1 MTPDEIQKDRAA
13 GTPLTVEI
21 LADALSCF
29 WNAALGAAH
38 NQQAG
43 FDAAS
48 IMAEGVGAIANRLAE
63 YSKEHLTLTAW
74 NTRADL
80 AAERERKLVEVL
92 GLADDAL
99 TEAEAILGGEY
110 GDHYQSL
117 CDTMLTLRTKIA
129 SLSEELGYE

>member
-1 MTPDEIQKDRAA
+1 MTPDEIQKDREA

-63 YSKEHLTLTAW
+63 YSKEHLTLTAE
-74 NTRADL
+74 NAALKARVAELGAALAGMLSHSCVAD
-80 AAERERKLVEVL
+80 AGADMKCEEDHTAERKAR
-92 GLADDAL
+92 AAL
-99 TEAEAILGGEY
+99 EKRH
-110 GDHYQSL
+110 D
-117 CDTMLTLRTKIA
+117 
-129 SLSEELGYE
+129 